1 MKLPMSALS
10 GCPES
15 RKAHSS
21 RSRCSL
27 ELSCSTIAYTSDVS
41 SSHTRCGYLEG
52 GGGGGV
58 CVCVCVCVC
67 VSHNTHSCINCTSMY
82 YVHVLCNRNVFCSI

>member
-58 CVCVCVCVC
+58 F
-67 VSHNTHSCINCTSMY
+67 VSQLCINCTRMY
-82 YVHVLCNRNVFCSI
+82 YVLCTCIMQQECVCSI